1 MRLREIIDLTKVKRG
16 HDPIWGGFIVVGET
30 GHYKEIVIFRG
41 SKSRAEDFL
50 VNPNNAYR
58 ISKKYPKVYIS
69 RRMEVGDKFD
79 PKLQA
84 KYDDIKD
91 YVHLMPGSN

>member
-1 MRLREIIDLTKVKRG
+1 MKLHEIIDLSTIKRG

-41 SKSRAEDFL
+41 SKYRAEEFL
-50 VNPNNAYR
+50 DNPNNAFR
-58 ISKKYPKVYIS
+58 MSKKWPEVYIS
-69 RRMEVGDKFD
+69 RYLEVGDKFD
-79 PKLQA
+79 PKLQS
-84 KYDDIKD
+84 KYDDIAD

>member
-1 MRLREIIDLTKVKRG
+1 MRLYELIDLSTIKRG

-30 GHYKEIVIFRG
+30 GHHKEIVIFRG
-41 SKSRAEDFL
+41 SKYRAEEFL
-50 VNPNNAYR
+50 VNPNNAFR
-58 ISKKYPKVYIS
+58 ISKKWPEVYIS
-69 RRMEVGDKFD
+69 RYLEVGDPFD
-79 PKLQA
+79 PKLQS

>member
-1 MRLREIIDLTKVKRG
+1 MRLYELIDTSKLG
-16 HDPIWGGFIVVGET
+16 YGEDPQGRGFIVVGQT

-41 SKSRAEDFL
+41 PKYDAEDYL
-50 VNPNNAYR
+50 VNPNNAFR
-58 ISKKYPKVYIS
+58 ISKKWPEVYIS
-69 RRMEVGDKFD
+69 RYLEVGDPFD
-79 PKLQA
+79 PKLQS